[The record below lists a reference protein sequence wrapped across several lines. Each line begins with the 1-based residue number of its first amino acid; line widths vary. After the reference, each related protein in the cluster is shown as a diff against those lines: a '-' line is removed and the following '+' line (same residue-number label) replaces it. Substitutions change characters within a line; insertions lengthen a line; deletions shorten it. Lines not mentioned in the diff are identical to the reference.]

1 MATRYLPRITAEQHD
16 TFREIVKFY
25 PADTYD
31 KWLYLQAKEIAD
43 WRGAAGKSFSLMCPN
58 EFARYGRKTRA
69 RSDINTFRGFAMT
82 KAMGKSH

>member
-16 TFREIVKFY
+16 TFRDTVNFY

-43 WRGAAGKSFSLMCPN
+43 WEGRGEKVILVDVSPN
-58 EFARYGRKTRA
+58 EFARYCRKTRA
-69 RSDINTFRGFAMT
+69 
-82 KAMGKSH
+82 